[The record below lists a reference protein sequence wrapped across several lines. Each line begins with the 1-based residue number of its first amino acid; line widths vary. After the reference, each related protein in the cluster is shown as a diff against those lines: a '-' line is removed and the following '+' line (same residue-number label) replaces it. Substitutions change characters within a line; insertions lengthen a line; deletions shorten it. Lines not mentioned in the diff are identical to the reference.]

1 MRILDR
7 AVPAVLFLLCSTLA
21 ACSESATAPQ
31 PEAVPE
37 VVLIPVAD
45 ISGFDTDEH
54 KVSCFAL
61 LDGGSACPV
70 VRWDGVDYV
79 GLSFRDNRFS
89 MAIYAFG
96 AGGSVLGFREH
107 TGARYLEAAILDDVA
122 RTVTFVGQG
131 ANTIALT
138 WDELKSIH

>member
-1 MRILDR
+1 MRTSPR
-7 AVPAVLFLLCSTLA
+7 PALALLLLLSSTFA
-21 ACSESATAPQ
+21 GCSESTTAPQ
-31 PEAVPE
+31 AEAVPE
-37 VVLIPVAD
+37 VVLVPVREIA
-45 ISGFDTDEH
+45 GFDTTEH
-54 KVSCFAL
+54 KVSCFAV

-70 VRWDGVDYV
+70 VRWEGVDYV

-96 AGGSVLGFREH
+96 AGGSVLGVREH

-122 RTVTFVGQG
+122 RTVTFVGQ
-131 ANTIALT
+131 AARTISLG